1 MLIEFTVKNYA
12 SFKERTTL
20 SAETGNRLRKL
31 KETNTFSSKNPS
43 LLKSLLLFGPNGS
56 GKSQLIQAL
65 QTMEGIVTRP
75 TQAVTDKLNY
85 YPFLFDEKSKIEDT
99 YFEVKLELKNK
110 IYDYSFSYNR
120 ESITSEA
127 LTLISGN
134 KEKEIFSRNG
144 NDIQISNKLL
154 EDSIPKLRD
163 NSLFLYLAQ
172 SENDADC
179 IAIYKWF
186 ANDLIFIGSGYPLSI
201 PDELL
206 NLMEDEYLK
215 KEMISFLSF
224 ADFNISDI
232 RIREIPTNPL
242 NPQLQKIVEN
252 LSIDYP
258 KTTKELYTVHKIY
271 HQNKVIN
278 SGELPL
284 TQESVGTR
292 RLFYI
297 VLAMMLAQMNGNE
310 KTIVIDE
317 FDDSLHV
324 ELAAALVRIFNST
337 ENLNQFII
345 TTHDIQLLD
354 SDLRIEQIYL
364 LDKDF
369 HGISNLKSI
378 FDFEDARNKGRH
390 DISFAKRYLQGRF
403 GAVPVIDVDGLLD
416 VLQMIHEKYGDEHGK
431 NKK

>member
-1 MLIEFTVKNYA
+1 M
-12 SFKERTTL
+12 
-20 SAETGNRLRKL
+20 
-31 KETNTFSSKNPS
+31 
-43 LLKSLLLFGPNGS
+43 
-56 GKSQLIQAL
+56 
-65 QTMEGIVTRP
+65 
-75 TQAVTDKLNY
+75 
-85 YPFLFDEKSKIEDT
+85 
-99 YFEVKLELKNK
+99 
-110 IYDYSFSYNR
+110 
-120 ESITSEA
+120 
-127 LTLISGN
+127 
-134 KEKEIFSRNG
+134 
-144 NDIQISNKLL
+144 
-154 EDSIPKLRD
+154 
-163 NSLFLYLAQ
+163 
-172 SENDADC
+172 
-179 IAIYKWF
+179 
-186 ANDLIFIGSGYPLSI
+186 
-201 PDELL
+201 
-206 NLMEDEYLK
+206 
-215 KEMISFLSF
+215 
-224 ADFNISDI
+224 
-232 RIREIPTNPL
+232 

-252 LSIDYP
+252 LNIDYP

-271 HQNKVIN
+271 HQNEVIN

-354 SDLRIEQIYL
+354 SDLRIDQIYL

-369 HGISNLKSI
+369 HGISDLKSI

>member
-292 RLFYI
+292 RVFYI
-297 VLAMMLAQMNGNE
+297 FFWLIVGQMFGYENT
-310 KTIVIDE
+310 KVFVE
-317 FDDSLHV
+317 F
-324 ELAAALVRIFNST
+324 F
-337 ENLNQFII
+337 
-345 TTHDIQLLD
+345 
-354 SDLRIEQIYL
+354 Y
-364 LDKDF
+364 
-369 HGISNLKSI
+369 
-378 FDFEDARNKGRH
+378 
-390 DISFAKRYLQGRF
+390 
-403 GAVPVIDVDGLLD
+403 
-416 VLQMIHEKYGDEHGK
+416 
-431 NKK
+431 

>member
-43 LLKSLLLFGPNGS
+43 LSKSLLLFGPNGS

-120 ESITSEA
+120 ESITSEV

-144 NDIQISNKLL
+144 NDIQVSNKLL

-179 IAIYKWF
+179 IAVYKWF
-186 ANDLIFIGSGYPLSI
+186 ADDLLFIHDNLAMFNQEKFLSQL
-201 PDELL
+201 E
-206 NLMEDEYLK
+206 NK
-215 KEMISFLSF
+215 AFRKEIVSFLNF
-224 ADFNISDI
+224 ADLNIYNI
-232 RIREIPTNPL
+232 RLKDEPYHLLKRIYI
-242 NPQLQKIVEN
+242 
-252 LSIDYP
+252 
-258 KTTKELYTVHKIY
+258 VHKIY
-271 HQNKVIN
+271 DHNKIIGLKEIKLAN
-278 SGELPL
+278 
-284 TQESVGTR
+284 EST
-292 RLFYI
+292 
-297 VLAMMLAQMNGNE
+297 
-310 KTIVIDE
+310 
-317 FDDSLHV
+317 
-324 ELAAALVRIFNST
+324 
-337 ENLNQFII
+337 
-345 TTHDIQLLD
+345 
-354 SDLRIEQIYL
+354 
-364 LDKDF
+364 
-369 HGISNLKSI
+369 
-378 FDFEDARNKGRH
+378 
-390 DISFAKRYLQGRF
+390 
-403 GAVPVIDVDGLLD
+403 
-416 VLQMIHEKYGDEHGK
+416 
-431 NKK
+431 

>member
-127 LTLISGN
+127 LTLINGN
-134 KEKEIFSRNG
+134 KEKSIFSRNG

-292 RLFYI
+292 RGCFI
-297 VLAMMLAQMNGNE
+297 VFSMIVAQMNG
-310 KTIVIDE
+310 
-317 FDDSLHV
+317 
-324 ELAAALVRIFNST
+324 
-337 ENLNQFII
+337 
-345 TTHDIQLLD
+345 
-354 SDLRIEQIYL
+354 
-364 LDKDF
+364 
-369 HGISNLKSI
+369 
-378 FDFEDARNKGRH
+378 
-390 DISFAKRYLQGRF
+390 
-403 GAVPVIDVDGLLD
+403 
-416 VLQMIHEKYGDEHGK
+416 
-431 NKK
+431 